1 MRDSSSSGFLLISSD
16 LSKRRAMLLA
26 GTRSESGTPGVITS
40 EAGDICVMNREC
52 FPLSCQAV
60 PPVGIVF
67 TFNGR

>member
-1 MRDSSSSGFLLISSD
+1 
-16 LSKRRAMLLA
+16 MLLA